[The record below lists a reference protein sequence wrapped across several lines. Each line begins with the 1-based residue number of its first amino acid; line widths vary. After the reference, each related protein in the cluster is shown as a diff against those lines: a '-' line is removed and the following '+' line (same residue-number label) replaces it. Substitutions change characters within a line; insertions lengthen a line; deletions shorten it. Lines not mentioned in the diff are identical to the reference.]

1 MSAFN
6 SSCSSG
12 VKTVR
17 LTTGMGP
24 TSSWFRALAVK
35 LRPDP
40 EVPVPWVFILLLCL
54 FEEVVNLR
62 ASSPNWFVGLGESRV
77 VRKLGRFVW
86 NGRNTPVVQVFV
98 KHRSAEEHS
107 VHPIRHHAA
116 CVPQIN
122 RVVESLAVKE
132 HAVKGR
138 DISSCPAVNVSSK
151 NLAVD
156 KHSCHILHAR
166 CVPD

>member
-77 VRKLGRFVW
+77 VVELGRLAW
-86 NGRNTPVVQVFV
+86 DGRNTPVVQVSV
-98 KHRSAEEHS
+98 KQSGIAEHL
-107 VHPIRHHAA
+107 VHTKTGNAA
-116 CVPQIN
+116 SVPQVERIIEN
-122 RVVESLAVKE
+122 RRAVE
-132 HAVKGR
+132 HALKVSH
-138 DISSCPAVNVSSK
+138 ISS
-151 NLAVD
+151 
-156 KHSCHILHAR
+156 
-166 CVPD
+166 